1 MTENIAK
8 HNANAFILSLDDLVF
23 ENRNKEYGAYD
34 LRKKYRRFVFIA
46 FAVSF
51 TVIVSAMVAPV
62 LSAYYNKNKKHVRIE
77 KNTTAVL
84 ENMNKGEEAPPPPPP
99 PPPPPAAMQAQ
110 VAFVAPKVVDSVRE
124 EVEMKSADENIQ
136 TTVNAAPP
144 VDLTPVVETKKEEVV
159 EKEEPAFI
167 VVEENATFKGGDLGA
182 FRNDV
187 QGKLVYPQ
195 QAAENGSEG
204 RVFIQF
210 AVNSHGDV
218 CDVKVLRSAGDPL
231 LDAEAV
237 RVIIA
242 SPKWIPAKQSGSA
255 VKQQFTIP
263 ITFKLQQ

>member
-1 MTENIAK
+1 MTENIAQPEV
-8 HNANAFILSLDDLVF
+8 NTMIFSLEDIVF

-34 LRKKYRRFVFIA
+34 LRKRYRGFLLIA
-46 FAVSF
+46 FCISF
-51 TVIVSAMVAPV
+51 TVIGSGVIAP
-62 LSAYYNKNKKHVRIE
+62 LLQAYYNKNKKSVSIV
-77 KNTTAVL
+77 KNTTAEL
-84 ENMNKGEEAPPPPPP
+84 ENMNKDDDAPPPPPP
-99 PPPPPAAMQAQ
+99 PPPPPAAIAAQ
-110 VAFVAPKVVDSVRE
+110 VAFVAPKVVDSV
-124 EVEMKSADENIQ
+124 
-136 TTVNAAPP
+136 
-144 VDLTPVVETKKEEVV
+144 KEEVV
-159 EKEEPAFI
+159 MATSDDVIKTAVNDAPPAELTSVVEEKKPEVVQEEPAFI

-210 AVNSHGDV
+210 AINSHGDV
-218 CDVKVLRSAGDPL
+218 CDIKVLRSAGDPL

-237 RVIIA
+237 RVIKA
-242 SPKWIPAKQSGSA
+242 SPKWSPAKQSGAA

>member
-1 MTENIAK
+1 MTENIAQTE
-8 HNANAFILSLDDLVF
+8 ADAVFYSLEDIVF
-23 ENRNKEYGAYD
+23 ANRNKEYGAYD
-34 LRKKYRRFVFIA
+34 LRKKYRRFVIIA
-46 FAVSF
+46 FCISFSIIGSAV
-51 TVIVSAMVAPV
+51 VAP
-62 LSAYYNKNKKHVRIE
+62 LIQAYYNKNKKTIRID
-77 KNTTAVL
+77 KSTTAEL
-84 ENMNKGEEAPPPPPP
+84 ENMNKDEEAPPPPPP

-110 VAFVAPKVVDSVRE
+110 VAFVAPKVVDSVKE
-124 EVEMKSADENIQ
+124 EVEMKTMDDQKAEVVAEAPPTDL
-136 TTVNAAPP
+136 TTV
-144 VDLTPVVETKKEEVV
+144 VEEKKPEIVQD
-159 EKEEPAFI
+159 EPAFI

-187 QGKLVYPQ
+187 QGKLAYPQ

-210 AVNSHGDV
+210 AVNSRGDV

-237 RVIIA
+237 RVIKA
-242 SPKWIPAKQSGSA
+242 SPKWIPAKQSGAA